1 MNNNNKINVF
11 YAHTSRDN
19 EVYNTY
25 LKICE
30 ELIDFANVYDYENNI
45 SANIGRRIFEQI
57 KESDILIIDITPDFV
72 DGEKVILN
80 EHVMIELGYG
90 LSIKSEEQI
99 IIIYNESKYDYVKN
113 KNKIPV
119 FLDGKQLNGYKYN
132 DNNLIDM
139 IKYHINSLEDYDR
152 NSEGWYSF
160 EYVFTN
166 KFKDYICL
174 LLNQSEIKLITRV
187 NKQNRILIIILTG
200 VNNKRSSFINVNNYS
215 IDIKSKF
222 KDNDLS
228 KVDFILKEL
237 RHLQILTRITK

>member
-1 MNNNNKINVF
+1 MDNTKINIF
-11 YAHTSRDN
+11 YAFTSRDY

-25 LKICE
+25 LKISE
-30 ELIDFANVYDYENNI
+30 ELADFAYIYDYEQNI
-45 SANIGRRIFEQI
+45 SANIGKSLLKQI
-57 KESDILIIDITPDFV
+57 KESDILIIDITPEFV

-99 IIIYNESKYDYVKN
+99 IIIYNESKYDYIKN

-119 FLDGKQLNGYKYN
+119 FIEGKQLNGYKYD
-132 DNNLIDM
+132 DNNLLDM
-139 IKYHINSLEDYDR
+139 ILNHINSLEDYDR
-152 NSEGWYSF
+152 NCEGWYTF
-160 EYVFTN
+160 EYEFTN

-187 NKQNRILIIILTG
+187 NKLNRIVIIILTG
-200 VNNKRSSFINVNNYS
+200 INNKRSNMIEVNNYL
-215 IDIKSKF
+215 INIKSKF
-222 KDNDLS
+222 KENDLS
-228 KVDFILKEL
+228 KVEYMLEEL